1 MNSTDFEKIRLPLNF
16 NLDNVYAT
24 GYAIKIENTET
35 DTKEDKGFFE
45 EVKEKAS
52 NMVDDA
58 KKAIDDADIPGK
70 AKNAWDTFKG
80 WLGF

>member
-35 DTKEDKGFFE
+35 DTAIIKLFFILDR
-45 EVKEKAS
+45 KLDRKS
-52 NMVDDA
+52 TRLNSSHA
-58 KKAIDDADIPGK
+58 K
-70 AKNAWDTFKG
+70 
-80 WLGF
+80 

>member
-35 DTKEDKGFFE
+35 TVFHTGQKI
-45 EVKEKAS
+45 S
-52 NMVDDA
+52 
-58 KKAIDDADIPGK
+58 IIY
-70 AKNAWDTFKG
+70 
-80 WLGF
+80 

>member
-35 DTKEDKGFFE
+35 DT
-45 EVKEKAS
+45 AII
-52 NMVDDA
+52 
-58 KKAIDDADIPGK
+58 KKTVFLHTGQKIRYYFI
-70 AKNAWDTFKG
+70 
-80 WLGF
+80 

>member
-35 DTKEDKGFFE
+35 DTAIIKLFFILDRKL
-45 EVKEKAS
+45 VLFIK
-52 NMVDDA
+52 
-58 KKAIDDADIPGK
+58 
-70 AKNAWDTFKG
+70 
-80 WLGF
+80 